1 MEFARASTL
10 MDDAGRAGDD
20 EGEEVDLVAELR
32 LGEART
38 STRERRRANRARDG
52 ATKALLAVALGFA
65 SMMPQITSEAP
76 TPSPVVSGV
85 KRTVVAGTVKSA
97 TSDARRLGSKESAE
111 ERFQRDVD
119 QFIGRV
125 GF

>member
-1 MEFARASTL
+1 MDDGARAPRERN
-10 MDDAGRAGDD
+10 D
-20 EGEEVDLVAELR
+20 EVDLVAELR
-32 LGEART
+32 RGEART
-38 STRERRRANRARDG
+38 STREGRRENRARDG
-52 ATKALLAVALGFA
+52 ATKALLALALGAA

-97 TSDARRLGSKESAE
+97 TSDARRLGSKESGE
-111 ERFQRDVD
+111 ERFRRDVE